1 MSSCNQTEIE
11 LVIKPVLNVTYNDD
25 ADAPA
30 IANFYAI
37 SYMYLGTLALVG
49 CILTA
54 IPVSIL
60 TGGQKNLNRYTV
72 KNVWKFLPDKAQRFL
87 SCGTFPEKD
96 EYIEQGEVNKSYAT
110 NL

>member
-1 MSSCNQTEIE
+1 MLSCNQTEIE
-11 LVIKPVLNVTYNDD
+11 LVIKPVSNVTYFDD
-25 ADAPA
+25 EDAPA

-37 SYMYLGTLALVG
+37 SYMYLGTLALIC

-60 TGGQKNLNRYTV
+60 TGGQRNLNRYTV
-72 KNVWKFLPDKAQRFL
+72 KNVWKFLPEKAQRFL
-87 SCGTFPEKD
+87 SCGTFPDKE
-96 EYIEQGEVNKSYAT
+96 EYIDQGEVNKAYAT